1 MSLIT
6 VTNFLI
12 VILEKMH
19 KLSALD
25 RNTQSAVDNV
35 QNILP
40 PNIIGFVGLPV
51 NGLKRLR

>member
-1 MSLIT
+1 MSE
-6 VTNFLI
+6 TNFLI
-12 VILEKMH
+12 VILEKIH

-25 RNTQSAVDNV
+25 RNMQSAVDNV
-35 QNILP
+35 KHILP